1 MNVPAVSISRLSKH
15 YPLPLRRQRVV
26 AVNDLSLEI
35 AAGEIYGL
43 LGPNG
48 SGKSTTLKVLLGL
61 ATPTHGKTMIFGV
74 DSRDYR
80 SHRSVGFLPENPYFY
95 KFLTA
100 EETLQFYGR
109 ICGLRGGKLT
119 ARIAELLSLV
129 GLEGARHRRV
139 APFDRAR
146 PEGEGAR
153 HRRVAEYS
161 KGMLQRIGLAQA
173 LIQDP
178 QLIVLD
184 EPTAGVDPAGSH
196 QIRDLILELKKRGK
210 TVLLTSH
217 LLEQAQE
224 VCDRVGI
231 MSRGSMISEGRV
243 AELVTIEDQM
253 EYLIQDAPADLTE
266 KIAALASVSGAKL
279 LEARRPKLTLERVFL
294 EATRQATEK
303 PGSPSTAGS

>member
-1 MNVPAVSISRLSKH
+1 VNVPAVSIIRLSKH

-35 AAGEIYGL
+35 APGEIYGL

-61 ATPTHGKTMIFGV
+61 ATPTNGKTMIFGV

-80 SHRSVGFLPENPYFY
+80 SHHGVGFLPENPYFY
-95 KFLTA
+95 KFLSA
-100 EETLQFYGR
+100 DETLRFYGR
-109 ICGLRGGKLT
+109 ICGLHGERLER
-119 ARIAELLSLV
+119 RITELLSLV
-129 GLEGARHRRV
+129 GLE
-139 APFDRAR
+139 
-146 PEGEGAR
+146 EAR

-161 KGMLQRIGLAQA
+161 KGMLQRMGLAQA
-173 LIQDP
+173 LVQDP

-184 EPTAGVDPAGSH
+184 EPTAGVDPIGSH

-210 TVLLTSH
+210 TILLTSH

-231 MSRGSMISEGRV
+231 MSSGSMVREGRL
-243 AELVTIEDQM
+243 AELITVEDQM
-253 EYLIQDAPADLTE
+253 EYLIQDAPSDLTE
-266 KIAALASVSGAKL
+266 KIADLAAASGAKL
-279 LEARRPKLTLERVFL
+279 LEARRPRLSLERVFL
-294 EATRQATEK
+294 EATRQAGESRESLSV
-303 PGSPSTAGS
+303 SPDCKSPMPRQ

>member
-1 MNVPAVSISRLSKH
+1 MSAAAVSISRLTKH
-15 YPLPLRRQRVV
+15 YPLPLRRQNVV

-35 AAGEIYGL
+35 PEGEVYGL

-61 ATPTHGKTMIFGV
+61 ASPTRGNTMIFGV

-100 EETLQFYGR
+100 EETLRFYGK
-109 ICGLRGGKLT
+109 ICALRGRPLDK
-119 ARIAELLSLV
+119 RIDELLSLV
-129 GLEGARHRRV
+129 GLEEARHRRV
-139 APFDRAR
+139 GD
-146 PEGEGAR
+146 
-153 HRRVAEYS
+153 YS

-178 QLIVLD
+178 RLVVLD
-184 EPTAGVDPAGSH
+184 EPTAGVDPVGSH

-210 TVLLTSH
+210 TILLTSH

-224 VCDRVGI
+224 ICDRVGI
-231 MSRGSMISEGRV
+231 MSRGSMVCEGSL
-243 AELVTIEDQM
+243 AELVTIEGQM
-253 EYLIQDAPADLTE
+253 EYVVQDAPPDLAE
-266 KIAALASVSGAKL
+266 KIAALASDSGAKL
-279 LEARRPKLTLERVFL
+279 LHARKARITLERVFL
-294 EATRQATEK
+294 EATRQAK
-303 PGSPSTAGS
+303 

>member
-1 MNVPAVSISRLSKH
+1 VSTPAVSISRLTKH
-15 YPLPLRRQRVV
+15 YPLPLRRQKVV
-26 AVNDLSLEI
+26 AVNDLSLQVAE
-35 AAGEIYGL
+35 GEVYGL

-48 SGKSTTLKVLLGL
+48 SGKSSTLKVLLGL
-61 ATPTHGKTMIFGV
+61 ASPTRGETRIFGV

-100 EETLQFYGR
+100 EETLRFYGK
-109 ICGLRGGKLT
+109 ICALRGRSLRN
-119 ARIAELLSLV
+119 RIDELLSLV
-129 GLEGARHRRV
+129 GLEEARHRRV
-139 APFDRAR
+139 GD
-146 PEGEGAR
+146 
-153 HRRVAEYS
+153 YS

-178 QLIVLD
+178 HLVVLD

-196 QIRDLILELKKRGK
+196 QIRELILELKKRGK

-231 MSRGSMISEGRV
+231 MSRGSMVREGSL
-243 AELVTIEDQM
+243 AELVTIEDQT
-253 EYLIQDAPADLTE
+253 EYVVQDASSDLAE
-266 KIAALASVSGAKL
+266 KIAALASASGGKL
-279 LEARRPKLTLERVFL
+279 LDARKARLTLERVFL
-294 EATRQATEK
+294 EATRQAK
-303 PGSPSTAGS
+303 